1 MSEDS
6 TVKLG
11 TVVYNEDGEKV
22 GTVRGFDEDGFF
34 VTNREGAAAFT
45 VEHEHTPHDL
55 GEAELT
61 WRCSDCGE
69 VGDIEELPDSCP
81 SCGAPREAIYYWT
94 ED

>member
-1 MSEDS
+1 MSEES

-11 TVVYNEDGEKV
+11 SPVYNADGEKV

-34 VTNREGAAAFT
+34 VTNREGAAEFT